1 MKEENKTESK
11 WERELKENFY
21 QPTIQKEQAL
31 KDFISRIEKEAFEK
45 GKEQT
50 LEEVEKKIEEMD
62 YDEYSTSGY
71 MQDEVLQT
79 IKEMKTK

>member
-79 IKEMKTK
+79 IKEMKK

>member
-1 MKEENKTESK
+1 MSKNKTESK

-79 IKEMKTK
+79 IKEMKK